1 VARITVFAS
10 LAEFAC
16 DASLPVLLRSSRRK
30 KSKDSDSWHSPEPV
44 TDDDSAREA
53 KTAIRA
59 TEPILYERERN
70 EATSRRLSRQK

>member
-1 VARITVFAS
+1 MGSITSKFC
-10 LAEFAC
+10 E
-16 DASLPVLLRSSRRK
+16 R
-30 KSKDSDSWHSPEPV
+30 SKDSDSCHSAEPV

-59 TEPILYERERN
+59 TERILYKRERN